1 MEIIEILTPQ
11 YEAAWLPWA
20 VQYFFLIGLATT
32 AGITAACLVFAPAD
46 SAARRLLPSAVA
58 ALLVCGLAA
67 PVALLADLH
76 QPARFWHFYAHFT
89 PWSWMSIGAVMIPV
103 FVVLTLTFAALWW
116 LRKEGALK
124 AVAILLILSCLG
136 VLLYTGSELMVI
148 RSRPLWHTIFVPINL
163 ALTGWLGALGFMLLI
178 ARWLPGG
185 MDEFPGVVW
194 RRLGLICLALLAI
207 CGAAWVVSGLLGLDP
222 SFNAA
227 LDLFT
232 TYPSW
237 RSSLIGSIIMALVL
251 VLAMSVGPKR
261 LCTGPYSFICALF
274 IMSAAWVFRWTLLMG
289 VQTVPKYG
297 AGLYLQSLPLGSEG
311 LLGMIGVLGLFIA
324 FSAVVTWFLD
334 RYPSYEQMARTAAA
348 TQSATV

>member
-32 AGITAACLVFAPAD
+32 AGITAACLVFTSTD
-46 SAARRLLPSAVA
+46 SAARRLLPSAVT
-58 ALLVCGLAA
+58 ALLVCALAA

-89 PWSWMSIGAVMIPV
+89 PWSWMSIGAVMIPI
-103 FVVLTLTFAALWW
+103 FVGLTLAFSILWW
-116 LRKEGALK
+116 MRKEVALK

-136 VLLYTGSELMVI
+136 VLLYTGSEIMVI
-148 RSRPLWHTIFVPINL
+148 RSRPLWNTVFVPLNL
-163 ALTGWLGALGFMLLI
+163 ALTGWLGALGFMQLI

-185 MDEFPGVVW
+185 MAEFPSVLW
-194 RRLGLICLALLAI
+194 RRLGIFCLAMLAL
-207 CGAAWVVSGLLGLDP
+207 CGAAWVASGLLGLDS

-227 LDLFT
+227 KELFMSH
-232 TYPSW
+232 PSW
-237 RSSLIGSIIMALVL
+237 RSSLVGSMVLAIIL
-251 VLAMSVGPKR
+251 VLAISVAPQR
-261 LCTGPYSFICALF
+261 LCHGPYSLICALF
-274 IMSAAWVFRWTLLMG
+274 IMTAAWVFRWTLLMG

-297 AGLYLQSLPLGSEG
+297 AGLYLESLPLGSEG

-324 FSAVVTWFLD
+324 FAAVVTWFLD
-334 RYPSYEQMARTAAA
+334 RYPSYQSMNRRTAHSAA
-348 TQSATV
+348 I

>member
-32 AGITAACLVFAPAD
+32 AGITAACLVFTSAD
-46 SAARRLLPSAVA
+46 STARRLLPSAVA
-58 ALLVCGLAA
+58 TLLICGLAA

-89 PWSWMSIGAVMIPV
+89 PWSWMSIGAVMIPI
-103 FVVLTLTFAALWW
+103 FVGLTLLFSALWW
-116 LRKEGALK
+116 MRKDGALK

-136 VLLYTGSELMVI
+136 VLVYTGSEIMVI
-148 RSRPLWHTIFVPINL
+148 RSRPLWNTIFVPLNL
-163 ALTGWLGALGFMLLI
+163 ALTGWLGALGFMQLI

-185 MDEFPGVVW
+185 MEDFPAEAW
-194 RRLGLICLALLAI
+194 RRLGLICLALLAL
-207 CGAAWVVSGLLGLDP
+207 CGAAWAASGLLGFDA
-222 SFNAA
+222 SFEAA
-227 LDLFT
+227 KELFS

-237 RSSLIGSIIMALVL
+237 RASLIGSVVMALIL
-251 VLAMSVGPKR
+251 VIAMSAAPQR
-261 LCTGPYSFICALF
+261 LCNGPYSFICALF
-274 IMSAAWVFRWTLLMG
+274 IMTAAWVFRWTLFMG

-311 LLGMIGVLGLFIA
+311 LLGMIGILGLFIA
-324 FSAVVTWFLD
+324 FAAVVTWFLD
-334 RYPSYEQMARTAAA
+334 RYPSYDSMNHPAANP
-348 TQSATV
+348 ATV

>member
-11 YEAAWLPWA
+11 YDAAWLPWA
-20 VQYFFLIGLATT
+20 VQYFFLIGLAST
-32 AGITAACLVFAPAD
+32 AGLTAAFLVFTPAK
-46 SAARRLLPSAVA
+46 SQVRRLLPSAVA

-103 FVVLTLTFAALWW
+103 FVVLTLTFSVLWW
-116 LRKEGALK
+116 MRKEGALK

-136 VLLYTGSELMVI
+136 VLVYTGSEIMIV
-148 RSRPLWHTIFVPINL
+148 RSRPLWNTIFVPLNL
-163 ALTGWLGALGFMLLI
+163 ALTGWLGALGFMQLI

-185 MDEFPGVVW
+185 MAEFPSATW

-207 CGAAWVVSGLLGLDP
+207 CGGAWVVSGLLGLDP
-222 SFNAA
+222 SFDAA
-227 LDLFT
+227 KELFT

-237 RSSLIGSIIMALVL
+237 RASLVGSILMAVVL
-251 VLAMSVGPKR
+251 VLAMAAAPKR
-261 LCTGPYSFICALF
+261 LCGGAYSFLCALF
-274 IMSAAWVFRWTLLMG
+274 IMTAAWVFRWTLLMG

-311 LLGMIGVLGLFIA
+311 LLGMMGILGLFIA
-324 FSAVVTWFLD
+324 FAAVVTWFLD
-334 RYPSYEQMARTAAA
+334 RYPDSQSMSGSATHAA
-348 TQSATV
+348 TV